1 MEQRNEQTFRNYV
14 CNTAHNLL
22 GYRLRKIGR
31 VSTDKKLVLCNIR
44 IGHYSTVQQE
54 KAFSVEPDQP
64 SQIPTKPAQAGF
76 IFVLFAKSASGE
88 LIQDVVCANFA
99 HMVSDGRE
107 TSSVCHPHGGFLFA
121 LSVSLTN
128 FT

>member
-31 VSTDKKLVLCNIR
+31 VSTDKKLVLCNIL

-64 SQIPTKPAQAGF
+64 SQIPSKPAQAGF
-76 IFVLFAKSASGE
+76 IFVLFAKSARGTICTDALHCGYTQLRAPSGSR
-88 LIQDVVCANFA
+88 LQLA
-99 HMVSDGRE
+99 VSTPQVSYTDG
-107 TSSVCHPHGGFLFA
+107 VFK
-121 LSVSLTN
+121 N
-128 FT
+128 D

>member
-1 MEQRNEQTFRNYV
+1 MEQINEQTFRNYV

-44 IGHYSTVQQE
+44 FEHYSTVQQE

-64 SQIPTKPAQAGF
+64 SQIHSRPAHAGLF
-76 IFVLFAKSASGE
+76 INDG
-88 LIQDVVCANFA
+88 
-99 HMVSDGRE
+99 SDIRQCDGPCGNHSCLACLR
-107 TSSVCHPHGGFLFA
+107 VHRQ
-121 LSVSLTN
+121 N
-128 FT
+128 